1 MIDGLWLVLR
11 AVGLVLTLQA
21 AGAVLF
27 LTVLRAQLT
36 HSQAEVTRSARRVT
50 LAALIVSALQC
61 GLEGARMAG
70 EWPAPFELARL
81 LVASSAGQAL
91 VSRSA
96 LLLWMEAGLSRAGAA
111 RRAMATLAAVGVL
124 LCFLVTG
131 HTAVSPMRVLLAPL
145 LLVHVAAAAFW
156 LGSLWPLR
164 RLAAFGPRDEAARV
178 VAAFS
183 RVAVRLVPLIPLAGL
198 GMALLLLPGLKALW
212 TPYAGL
218 LGVKIALFAAL
229 MLLAALNRLRLAPAM
244 ARGDAA
250 ASDSF
255 RRTVLIEYLLIAV
268 TLAVTAV
275 LTGLYSPSG
284 MGAALTR
291 GAALTGCA

>member
-27 LTVLRAQLT
+27 LTVFRAQLT
-36 HSQAEVTRSARRVT
+36 HSQAEVTRSARRMT
-50 LAALIVSALQC
+50 FAALIVSVLQC

-70 EWPAPFELARL
+70 EWPAPIELARL
-81 LVASSAGQAL
+81 LLASSAGQAL
-91 VSRSA
+91 MSRSA
-96 LLLWMEAGLSRAGAA
+96 LLLWLAAGLSRAGAA
-111 RRAMATLAAVGVL
+111 RRPIAALAVVAVL
-124 LCFLVTG
+124 LCFLMTG
-131 HTAVSPMRVLLAPL
+131 HTAVSPLRLLLAPL

-156 LGSLWPLR
+156 LGSLGPMR
-164 RLAAFGPRDEAARV
+164 RLAALGPGDEAARV

-183 RVAVRLVPLIPLAGL
+183 RVAVWLVPLIPLAGL
-198 GMALLLLPGLKALW
+198 GMALLLLPGVQALW

-218 LGVKIALFAAL
+218 LGVKIALFAGL
-229 MLLAALNRLRLAPAM
+229 MLLAALNRLRFAPAM
-244 ARGDAA
+244 ARADAA
-250 ASDSF
+250 ATASF

-268 TLAVTAV
+268 TLAVTAM

-291 GAALTGCA
+291 GSALTVCA